1 MRLVVQGEG
10 THLPPWCWW
19 LKWSRVVTMLDVAVV
34 LMAVLSVL
42 LLVISWCTYAQ
53 ILPAPTHSSSLLL
66 FVVCHTQ
73 FMSFISN
80 VTSRMTRHIAT
91 KIWQIA

>member
-1 MRLVVQGEG
+1 MVLVAKVEPSSDNVGCCCHWRLAVGLG
-10 THLPPWCWW
+10 
-19 LKWSRVVTMLDVAVV
+19 VV
-34 LMAVLSVL
+34 LMAVLGVLLL

-53 ILPAPTHSSSLLL
+53 ILHAPTHSSSLLL

-80 VTSRMTRHIAT
+80 VSSRMTRHIAT
-91 KIWQIA
+91 KNWQIA